1 MNSTDIIVD
10 LNTAKKVLCVSEMLT
25 DEMRIKIGQVIT
37 NAINY
42 IEEHESRE

>member
-1 MNSTDIIVD
+1 MNSTDIIID
-10 LNTAKKVLCVSEMLT
+10 LNTAKRVLCTPEMLN
-25 DEMRIKIGQVIT
+25 DEMRIKIGQAID